1 MPQCAVA
8 TCRNSHR
15 RTRGRRIRYHRFP
28 QIPEV
33 RSRWVCACG
42 RVPLPNGEI
51 PFNIQTARICSLHFT
66 NESYEKDMEHLVL
79 GLPVRSRLR
88 RGAVPTVGVPVS
100 VEPVTRMLVEDAK
113 RSLLKV
119 AHAKI
124 LNGQKVLTNTETTT
138 TTTSTTTSNGSDGT
152 KMPKVRLKQQ
162 QTRAGASRA
171 ANNSQQPRPGGS
183 QQQQQQQQPK
193 ASGSQQT
200 RNSQPK
206 LTNRQVQ
213 QQQKRIH
220 TQRQIQI
227 QQRIQQQQQQQQQQ
241 ANNHLKGQKGQNSF
255 ILEEENNLNHEV
267 NVLLALGLQPR

>member
-42 RVPLPNGEI
+42 RVPLPNGDI

-88 RGAVPTVGVPVS
+88 RGAVPTIGVPVS

-124 LNGQKVLTNTETTT
+124 LNGQRVQTNNTNNNG
-138 TTTSTTTSNGSDGT
+138 SSGSGTSNGNNGSNGDV
-152 KMPKVRLKQQ
+152 KIPKVRVKQQ
-162 QTRAGASRA
+162 R
-171 ANNSQQPRPGGS
+171 NN
-183 QQQQQQQQPK
+183 QQQQQPR
-193 ASGSQQT
+193 ASGSQQS
-200 RNSQPK
+200 RV
-206 LTNRQVQ
+206 TN
-213 QQQKRIH
+213 QQKRIH

-227 QQRIQQQQQQQQQQ
+227 QQRIQQQE
-241 ANNHLKGQKGQNSF
+241 ANNYLKELK
-255 ILEEENNLNHEV
+255 EENNLNHEV